1 MAARNGRYPGR
12 LPLFERSMRRTLALL
27 ITLSLLLAVPAAE
40 AAESHSKLR
49 RAAAAAMRGLGSG
62 SGILI
67 LDATERDV
75 VYERRE
81 RRARVMASNTK
92 LFITAAALAQFSPT
106 GTLGTTVVGVG
117 EKRDTGT
124 FDGNIYLRG
133 GGDPA
138 LDRAAVEEL
147 ARQIEEE
154 AGIDRV
160 TGRVL
165 GDESAWD
172 SRRGG
177 PDSNFGP
184 SPWHAQ
190 LSALSYQANSGL
202 RGRTPPEAAADALTD
217 ALEDRGVP
225 VRAAARV
232 SVVPAQADGVRLAA
246 VQSPEMARLVRATN
260 KPSSNWFAEMLL
272 KALSAADGDQG
283 STPDGARDAYR
294 FARRLGS
301 TPRLRDGSGL
311 SRGNRA
317 SPADVVELLD
327 EMRDRSEFSA
337 FFASLSIAGVDGT
350 LADPNHRGLRR
361 APARRR
367 CRGKTGTLSGV
378 SALSGYC
385 RSVSGDTIV
394 FSILSNGVNA
404 NSAKRIEDRIV
415 QAIARYG

>member
-27 ITLSLLLAVPAAE
+27 LTLSLLLAVPAAE

-49 RAAAAAMRGLGSG
+49 RAAAAAMRDLGSG

-81 RRARVMASNTK
+81 RRSRVLASNTK
-92 LFITAAALAQFSPT
+92 LFTTAAALGQFSPT

-124 FDGNIYLRG
+124 FDGNLYLVG

-138 LDRAAVEEL
+138 LDRAAIEEL

-154 AGIDRV
+154 AGINRV
-160 TGRVL
+160 AGRVL

-217 ALEDRGVP
+217 ALEDRGVS
-225 VRAAARV
+225 VRGSGRASA
-232 SVVPAQADGVRLAA
+232 VPAQADGVRIAA

-260 KPSSNWFAEMLL
+260 KASSNYFAEMLL
-272 KALSAADGDQG
+272 KALSAADGDKG
-283 STPDGARDAYR
+283 STPDGARDAYA

-317 SPADVVELLD
+317 SPQDVVELLD

-337 FFASLSIAGVDGT
+337 FFGSLSIAGVDGT
-350 LADPNHRGLRR
+350 LAESNHRGLRR

-367 CRGKTGTLSGV
+367 CRGKTGTISGV

-394 FSILSNGVNA
+394 FSILSNGVNV